1 MTDANCPRSLYTR
14 IFKSL
19 TFPFVLYLWFSQK
32 SQACVTYDFGLRE
45 AKDESVFKSH
55 GLAAVLW
62 CIQMWRQISTG
73 HFRREVTGLTTSS
86 LTKRRPRC
94 VTGSSQLWDFHRICG
109 LSAAATVPQGEL
121 RLLLNSF
128 ALRAEEICA
137 IREVISSAAEGW
149 NDLKRSLRLKV
160 VQSCDGN
167 IFDSSKNIDI
177 ILEYVL
183 FSWFKQRIYTICSKK
198 NSKA

>member
-1 MTDANCPRSLYTR
+1 M
-14 IFKSL
+14 
-19 TFPFVLYLWFSQK
+19 
-32 SQACVTYDFGLRE
+32 
-45 AKDESVFKSH
+45 
-55 GLAAVLW
+55 
-62 CIQMWRQISTG
+62 
-73 HFRREVTGLTTSS
+73 
-86 LTKRRPRC
+86 
-94 VTGSSQLWDFHRICG
+94 
-109 LSAAATVPQGEL
+109 PQGEL

-183 FSWFKQRIYTICSKK
+183 FS
-198 NSKA
+198 